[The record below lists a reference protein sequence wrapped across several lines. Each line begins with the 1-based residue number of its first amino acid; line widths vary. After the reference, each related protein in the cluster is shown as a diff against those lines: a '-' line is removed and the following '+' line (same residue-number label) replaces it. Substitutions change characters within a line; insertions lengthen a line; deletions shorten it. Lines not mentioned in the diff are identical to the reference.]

1 MKNTTALLMKAY
13 SKTYVFIN
21 QTLKKMKNYTLEE
34 IKTLNLSV
42 NNQALIT
49 DAETES
55 KNYNQFYPSYFLVN
69 GGYYENSEKEQVF
82 FIERIQH
89 YLKSDICKIQIR
101 KVNQHNKYYFLI
113 YNYSDFPTLTT
124 SEKEQIKRSLTEPQN
139 VGVMT
144 TKKLTNWVEYT
155 EKKFLLYQEQENQ
168 NQSKIL
174 NFYNSL
180 KDEKVYYWEGK
191 KRGEIRKNGLV
202 FSFEIS
208 NSYISTK
215 VVVDTNRNI
224 DIIQFNK
231 LANNQFNT

>member
-1 MKNTTALLMKAY
+1 
-13 SKTYVFIN
+13 
-21 QTLKKMKNYTLEE
+21 MKNYTLEE

-42 NNQALIT
+42 NNQALII
-49 DAETES
+49 DAEAES
-55 KNYNQFYPSYFLVN
+55 ENYNQFYPSYFLVN

-101 KVNQHNKYYFLI
+101 KVNQHNKYYYLI

-144 TKKLTNWVEYT
+144 TKKLTNWVKYT

-180 KDEKVYYWEGK
+180 KDEKVYYWEDK
-191 KRGEIRKNGLV
+191 KRGEIRKNGLI

>member
-1 MKNTTALLMKAY
+1 
-13 SKTYVFIN
+13 
-21 QTLKKMKNYTLEE
+21 MKNYTLEE

-42 NNQALIT
+42 NNQALIL

-101 KVNQHNKYYFLI
+101 KVNQHNKYYYLI

-139 VGVMT
+139 VGIMT
-144 TKKLTNWVEYT
+144 TKKLTKWVEYT